1 MGAVTTA
8 EIERRLDS
16 MEPVV
21 AAATAGD
28 ESAFSELVERYRRDL
43 QAHAYR
49 ILGSRE
55 DAEDLTQE
63 TFLRAW
69 RMRGTFQGR
78 SSFRAWLFR
87 IATNTCLSA
96 LERRPRRRP
105 AAAGHETV
113 WIHPAPD
120 AVLEQIAS
128 TDAEPDDELVAKET
142 VELAFLVA
150 VQHLPPR
157 QRAVLIARDVLGWSA
172 KEAASLLDTSVA
184 SVNSALQRA
193 RATLRNHLPEP
204 RLEWA
209 TASDPTEEERALLRR
224 YLDAVVRT
232 DADALAATL
241 REDTGFTMP
250 AGLRGLR
257 PQR

>member
-1 MGAVTTA
+1 MGAVTTT
-8 EIERRLDS
+8 EIEPKRDDL
-16 MEPVV
+16 EAVV

-28 ESAFSELVERYRRDL
+28 ESAVSELVDRYRRDL
-43 QAHAYR
+43 QAHTYR
-49 ILGSRE
+49 ILGSHE

-78 SSFRAWLFR
+78 SSFRAWLYR

-105 AAAGHETV
+105 TAHEAA
-113 WIHPAPD
+113 WIQPTPD
-120 AVLEQIAS
+120 ALLERIAS
-128 TDAEPDDELVAKET
+128 ADAEPDDELVAKET

-157 QRAVLIARDVLGWSA
+157 QRAVLIVRDVLGWSA
-172 KEAASLLDTSVA
+172 KETASLLDTSVA

-193 RATLRNHLPEP
+193 RATLRKHLPER

-209 TASDPTEEERALLRR
+209 PASDPTEEERTLLRG

-232 DADALAATL
+232 DADAFAATL
-241 REDTGFTMP
+241 RRDTGFAMP
-250 AGLRGLR
+250 AVFRGPGLEG
-257 PQR
+257 